1 MQNGADNSNTYHDHF
16 LPCDSLLISYIKSN
30 IKIFYVLS
38 KTSKKHLKVVI

>member
-30 IKIFYVLS
+30 VKKFYVLS
-38 KTSKKHLKVVI
+38 KKMTVDCFYSV